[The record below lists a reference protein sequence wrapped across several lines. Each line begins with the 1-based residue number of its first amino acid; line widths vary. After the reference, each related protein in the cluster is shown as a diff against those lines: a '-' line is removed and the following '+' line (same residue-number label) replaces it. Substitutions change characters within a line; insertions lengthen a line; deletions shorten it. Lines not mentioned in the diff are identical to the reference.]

1 MKKDKVQ
8 KGAADAP
15 NLVDLEKDEV
25 MSWLSIQ
32 MKTDAENSFFD
43 TKNGRNIG
51 KKFMPNRRVKESLDV
66 LFLQK
71 HQSVQEKRPFLVV
84 SWDKLFYR
92 KPMVQWMAIG
102 AIVLFTVTILLEL
115 QVSDSPTLAESIT
128 GNMQPTNSSKIEKVG
143 KVKTEK
149 LITSSVNAKKSV
161 VKQSNGEKTI
171 SFASLQG
178 NPIETKINS
187 RQSFDSPGHVLF
199 FAKNDS
205 SIFKEVAETSVVD
218 NSVDLREYSKPSLD
232 LLAILT
238 PVF

>member
-15 NLVDLEKDEV
+15 NLADLEKDEV
-25 MSWLSIQ
+25 MTWLSTQ
-32 MKTDAENSFFD
+32 LKTDAENSFFD

-51 KKFMPNRRVKESLDV
+51 KKFMPNRRVKESLDA
-66 LFLQK
+66 LFLQQ
-71 HQSVQEKRPFLVV
+71 HESVKEKRPFLDV
-84 SWDKLFYR
+84 SWDKFFYR

-102 AIVLFTVTILLEL
+102 AVVLFAVTILLEL
-115 QVSDSPTLAESIT
+115 QVSDSPTLAEST
-128 GNMQPTNSSKIEKVG
+128 AGNRQPTNSSKTVKVG
-143 KVKTEK
+143 KAKK
-149 LITSSVNAKKSV
+149 LIASSVNAKKSA
-161 VKQSNGEKTI
+161 VKQSIGEKTI

-187 RQSFDSPGHVLF
+187 RLSFESQGDALF
-199 FAKNDS
+199 FAKDDS
-205 SIFKEVAETSVVD
+205 SIFKEVAETSDVD
-218 NSVDLREYSKPSLD
+218 NSVVLREYSKPSLD